1 MENIQIAFDK
11 RAKVV
16 NIGKLNMATLRSI
29 DRQLVETATNE
40 SAQNLDT
47 SMPLEPG
54 RATFS
59 GVFKDHRVNYRK
71 FVKSKSDL
79 STGLVLFSILN
90 AVNKERLHVRRR
102 PDDDNDFDIVQLKK
116 IVKLS

>member
-16 NIGKLNMATLRSI
+16 NIGRLNRATLLSI
-29 DRQLVETATNE
+29 DRQLVNTAANE
-40 SAQNLDT
+40 SAQNIDT
-47 SMPLEPG
+47 TYSMEPG

-59 GVFKDHRVNYRK
+59 GVFKDHQTNYRK
-71 FVKSKSDL
+71 FVKSESDL

-90 AVNKERLHVRRR
+90 AVNKERLRINRR
-102 PDDDNDFDIVQLKK
+102 PDRDNDFDIVQLKK
-116 IVKLS
+116 IPRLS